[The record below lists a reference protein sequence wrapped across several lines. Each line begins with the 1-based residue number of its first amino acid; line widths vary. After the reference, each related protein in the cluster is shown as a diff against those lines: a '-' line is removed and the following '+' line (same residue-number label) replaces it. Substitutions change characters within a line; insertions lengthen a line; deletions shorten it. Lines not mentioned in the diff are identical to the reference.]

1 VPIFLERKMLKL
13 LLRNAIRSP
22 GKLLAICMVVYLAA
36 TSFFVAFFVA
46 VLAVRFFIQTM
57 KKKAKELE
65 AADAEAAR
73 SEAARPVVPAAPVT
87 AATPEESV
95 SPAPVRQYA
104 KSAVVIPFRTGTR

>member
-1 VPIFLERKMLKL
+1 MLKL
-13 LLRNAIRSP
+13 LLRNATTSP
-22 GKLLAICMVVYLAA
+22 GKVLAVCLVLYLASM
-36 TSFFVAFFVA
+36 SFFVGIFVA

-73 SEAARPVVPAAPVT
+73 SEAARPVVPAAPV
-87 AATPEESV
+87 AAAMPEESV